1 MADASGAACAV
12 QRLERMTA
20 TLLRSLF
27 AAFLFA
33 AAGLGAAR
41 PAAAAADPDQAALM
55 QPGPLP
61 EATLGNPKAP
71 ITIVEYA
78 SMTCPHCAAF
88 DAETFPAL
96 KKDYI
101 DTGKVYYIF
110 REFPLDNFA
119 TAGFVIARCVPK
131 DQYFAVIHAF
141 FKAQPELAAAPDALK
156 WIEGFAKQVG
166 LSPEQTH
173 ACLTNQKLL
182 DDVMAVRQRAAEKF
196 GADSTPTFFINGKV
210 HRGEMSVDELK
221 AILDP
226 LLKS

>member
-1 MADASGAACAV
+1 
-12 QRLERMTA
+12 MTA
-20 TLLRSLF
+20 FRFRSFL
-27 AAFLFA
+27 AAAALA
-33 AAGLGAAR
+33 AAGLAAAL
-41 PAAAAADPDQAALM
+41 PAAAAPAADAGNAGLM
-55 QPGPLP
+55 TPGPLP
-61 EATLGNPKAP
+61 EESLGNPKAP

-88 DAETFPAL
+88 DEETFPTL

-101 DTGKVYYIF
+101 DTGKVYYVF

-131 DQYFAVIHAF
+131 GQYFAVVHAF
-141 FKAQPELAAAPDALK
+141 FKQQPELAAAPDALK

-166 LSPEQTH
+166 LTPEQTQ

-196 GADSTPTFFINGKV
+196 GVDSTPTFFINGKV
-210 HRGEMSVDELK
+210 HRGEMSVAELK

>member
-1 MADASGAACAV
+1 MGAPL
-12 QRLERMTA
+12 RKGHERMTA
-20 TLLRSLF
+20 FRFRSFL
-27 AAFLFA
+27 AAAALA
-33 AAGLGAAR
+33 AAGLVAAL
-41 PAAAAADPDQAALM
+41 PAAAATAADAGNAGLM
-55 QPGPLP
+55 TPGPLP
-61 EATLGNPKAP
+61 EETLGNPKAP

-88 DAETFPAL
+88 DEETFPTL

-101 DTGKVYYIF
+101 DTGKVYYVF

-131 DQYFAVIHAF
+131 GQYFAVVHAF
-141 FKAQPELAAAPDALK
+141 FKEQPELAAAPDALK

-166 LSPEQTH
+166 LTPEQTQ

-196 GADSTPTFFINGKV
+196 GVDSTPTFFINGKV
-210 HRGEMSVDELK
+210 HRGEMSVAELK